1 MAYRTELFMK
11 HKFDPTIL
19 RSYDIRGQI
28 GATLNTNDAFAIGA
42 GFGHHIKSSSEGR
55 IAVGRDG
62 RLSSPDLSAALI
74 DGLKR
79 AGCHVYDIGLGPTP
93 MLYFADRHLNSDG
106 AIQVTGSHNPPDYNG
121 FKMVRN
127 HQSYFGED
135 IQNLGKACALGLTL
149 EGAGTSE
156 QVSVFDDY
164 IDRLRQNIDFGDFSV
179 VWDAGNGAAGPAVD
193 ALVSGISGTHKTLF
207 TDVDGRF
214 PNHHPNPTDPNT
226 LNFLKEQVQAASA
239 DCGIGFDGDGDRI
252 GVIDKTGRQVSGDLL
267 TAFLS
272 LDILERQNG
281 ADILFDVKSSSTA
294 LDIVRRAGGKPH
306 LWRTGHSHMKKRLK
320 ELGSPLA
327 GEMSGH
333 IFIADDFY
341 GFDDALYVAC
351 RFLSRLVH
359 MRQEENKSLTDFLD
373 QLPPSFTTPECHIH
387 CPDNE
392 KFTVVE
398 QLSQKVSAMMPAE
411 QINLIDGVRVTT
423 ASGWCL
429 IRASNTEPALV
440 VRAQG
445 ENQAALDETIEFLS
459 SQLKAAGISWDGP

>member
-1 MAYRTELFMK
+1 MK

-19 RSYDIRGQI
+19 RSYDIRGQF
-28 GATLNTNDAFAIGA
+28 GTTLNTDDAFAVGT
-42 GFGHHIKSSSEGR
+42 GFGQQIKTSSSGR
-55 IAVGRDG
+55 VAVGRDG
-62 RLSSPDLSAALI
+62 RLSSSELSDALI
-74 DGLKR
+74 DGLTR
-79 AGCHVYDIGLGPTP
+79 AGCHVFDIGIGPTP
-93 MLYFADRHLNSDG
+93 MLYFADIYLNCDG

-121 FKMVRN
+121 FKLVYD

-135 IQNLGKACALGLTL
+135 IQSLGEACALGLSL
-149 EGAGTSE
+149 EGGGKSE
-156 QVSVFDDY
+156 QVRIFDNY

-179 VWDAGNGAAGPAVD
+179 VWDTGNGAAGPAVD
-193 ALVSGISGTHKTLF
+193 ALVTGISGTHKTLF
-207 TDVDGRF
+207 TEIDGRF
-214 PNHHPNPTDPNT
+214 PNHHPNPVDPST
-226 LNFLKEQVQAASA
+226 LKFLREQVQAADA

-272 LDILERQNG
+272 LDILNRHNG

-294 LDIVRRAGGKPH
+294 LDIVRREGGKPH
-306 LWRTGHSHMKKRLK
+306 LWRTGHSNMKKRLK
-320 ELGSPLA
+320 ELGAPLA

-351 RFLSRLVH
+351 RFLSQLAH
-359 MRQEENKSLTDFLD
+359 MKHKRNENLKDFLD

-387 CPDNE
+387 CSDSE

-398 QLSQKVSAMMPAE
+398 RLSQQINAVMPAK
-411 QINLIDGVRVTT
+411 QINLIDGVRLTT

-440 VRAQG
+440 ARAEG
-445 ENQAALDETIEFLS
+445 ENEAALNEMIQFLRN
-459 SQLKAAGISWDGP
+459 QLKAAGISWDGP